1 MPNFGAAAGVGS
13 LLAMSAYAT
22 FIAGAL
28 ATQGISNPNTSAV
41 VAALAT
47 PAAVVAAAPAAAPS
61 PAAAPAPA
69 EATAATTPAAPAA
82 PAAAPAEAAAAPAPA
97 PVQVAAAGPDAAA
110 GKTVFTKCK
119 ACHNNDKGGKNA
131 VGPNLWGVVGRPVA
145 AHEGFK
151 YSDSMKAHASES
163 WTPAMLDTYLT
174 NPKTAI
180 AGNKM
185 VFAGLPKP
193 QDRANLIAFLAQN
206 GDNPI
211 APEALG
217 LAAVSGGNADP
228 NAQTT
233 AAAGPSSG
241 ATPEAA
247 PAAAAAAGAVAAATA
262 PAAEAPAAPA
272 AEEPAAAPVTYTD
285 PAPPSAEYL
294 AAEKAAVERHS
305 REVAGI
311 AWGRARYHR
320 LHFKPDIDK
329 AYDGEC
335 LVCHKEVL
343 DTNVRATSPA
353 GVEAGMASAW
363 YQQLATYDGAQATFH
378 QRHVSTPYAKAVMNL
393 KCSFCHQGNDPREES
408 PTMTVAPAD
417 MTSNNGQEPFTN
429 RKMVN
434 PSETC
439 LRCHGPMPDPVNIMG
454 LPGPWHEARVDLE
467 NADTPNGC
475 LTCHGELFR
484 LNRHKVSYLNA
495 ATIEDLAKES
505 SDVCFGCHGGRS
517 WYRISYPYPRHAWP
531 GMDTST
537 TPDWAKDRPTE
548 SDPRYAI
555 KDAQ

>member
-1 MPNFGAAAGVGS
+1 MPSFGAKAGVGS
-13 LLAMSAYAT
+13 LLAMASYAT

-28 ATQGISNPNTSAV
+28 VTQGVSNPN
-41 VAALAT
+41 LP
-47 PAAVVAAAPAAAPS
+47 PAASPAAIAAAAPAAIAAAAPAAAEAAT
-61 PAAAPAPA
+61 PAAPA
-69 EATAATTPAAPAA
+69 EAATPAA
-82 PAAAPAEAAAAPAPA
+82 PAAAPAAPA
-97 PVQVAAAGPDAAA
+97 PVQVAAAGPDPAA

-119 ACHNNDKGGKNA
+119 ACHNNDKGGKNL

-145 AHEGFK
+145 SHEGFK
-151 YSDSMKAHASES
+151 YSDGMKAHAADS
-163 WTPAMLDTYLT
+163 WTPVKLDAYLT
-174 NPKTAI
+174 NPKAAI

-193 QDRANLIAFLAQN
+193 EDRANLIAFLAQN
-206 GDNPI
+206 GDTPI

-233 AAAGPSSG
+233 AAAGSSSG
-241 ATPEAA
+241 ATPSAA
-247 PAAAAAAGAVAAATA
+247 SAAATAAAGAAAGATAPAPAEHAA
-262 PAAEAPAAPA
+262 PAAEAPA
-272 AEEPAAAPVTYTD
+272 EAPVTYVD
-285 PAPPSAEYL
+285 PAPPSEADL
-294 AAEKAAVERHS
+294 AAEKAAVEKLTK
-305 REVAGI
+305 EVAGI
-311 AWGRARYHR
+311 DYERARYHR

-329 AYDGEC
+329 ATDGEC

-343 DTNVRATSPA
+343 DTNVRAASPA
-353 GVEAGMASAW
+353 GAQAATASAW

-393 KCSFCHQGNDPREES
+393 KCTFCHQGNDPREES

-417 MTSNNGQEPFTN
+417 MTSNNGKEPFTN

-454 LPGPWHEARVDLE
+454 LPGPWHEARKDLE
-467 NADTPNGC
+467 NPDTPNGC

-484 LNRHKVSYLNA
+484 LNRHNVTYLNA

-505 SDVCFGCHGGRS
+505 SDVCFGCHGGRQ

-555 KDAQ
+555 KAAQ